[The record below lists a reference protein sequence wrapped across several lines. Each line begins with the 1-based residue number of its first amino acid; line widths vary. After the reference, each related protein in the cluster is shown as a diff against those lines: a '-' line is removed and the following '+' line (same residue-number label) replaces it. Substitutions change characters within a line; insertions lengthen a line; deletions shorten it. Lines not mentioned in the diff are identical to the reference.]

1 MMLSPFKIIAIV
13 LLIILIISTVYW
25 IANLIERR
33 KVQKTEDI
41 FAKAEKQRAKEEKLI
56 LEKKYQE
63 ERKDRKNKLKNLEK
77 LGTQDL

>member
-25 IANLIERR
+25 IANVIERR